1 MSKNKMIALVI
12 WFITLAIPF
21 QIGFLSSL
29 EPNFSTLMMFVLT
42 LVGVSLGTYF
52 YSKQEA

>member
-12 WFITLAIPF
+12 WFFTLAVPF
-21 QIGFLSSL
+21 QIGFLSNL

-42 LVGVSLGTYF
+42 LTGTGLGSYF
-52 YSKQEA
+52 FSKQEA

>member
-12 WFITLAIPF
+12 WFFTLAIPF
-21 QIGFLSSL
+21 QIGFLSNL

-42 LVGVSLGTYF
+42 LVGISLGTYF